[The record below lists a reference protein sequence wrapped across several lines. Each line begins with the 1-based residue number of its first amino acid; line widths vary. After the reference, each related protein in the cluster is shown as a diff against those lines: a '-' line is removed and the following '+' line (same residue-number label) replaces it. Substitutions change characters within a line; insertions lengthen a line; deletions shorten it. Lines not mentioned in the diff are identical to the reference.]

1 MKIRYNISDQMYTL
15 LNEAIKSDASKKGFG
30 VIPTQQQFL
39 NGVIYYWIRKNIPDL
54 LTSFSEV
61 PEIKEH
67 QLLKNNRSN

>member
-1 MKIRYNISDQMYTL
+1 MKIRYNISDEMYTL